1 MVNAFRRREGRQWDT
16 VPEMPASCHPGCP
29 ERAKAVKSNLSPTE
43 EYIAPYAGGWV
54 PRALPRIYLV
64 GTMRAIAP
72 GGADFL
78 PRGRKTRGLLACLC
92 LAQGER
98 ISRNRLVGL
107 LWDRSADAQAR
118 MSLRQSLSELN
129 GIVNRHVPGLV
140 EIGRDSVR
148 IDVRKCWIDA
158 LAILDASTDAT
169 ADSSNLVQP
178 YSERLLEDLDGITP
192 PFDHWLAGER
202 TRFEDRVRKILEAE
216 LDRLTEQNAKP
227 EVRAA
232 AARRLINFE
241 PTHEGAVRSLM
252 KAFAQMGDRAQ
263 AIREFERCRQALV
276 TVLDLPPS
284 EETSAVYEAIRI
296 EAPQVASPA
305 IFAGPTG
312 VESSETPAANLQT
325 APPARWNIERQGE
338 LPAAR
343 GSDPGHERRH
353 EPSIAVLP
361 FRNITGDSA
370 HDFVAEGL
378 VEDLIEALSR
388 VPNFFVIS
396 RLSTLAF
403 RNQDRHPREIGNVLG
418 VRYVLSGS
426 LRVLGDRL
434 RLTIELTD
442 TQLEA
447 PLWLSRLDERF
458 LDLFE
463 VQDRLCEMIIQKVA
477 PHLHAAEMKRIRVKR
492 PDSLEAYDLFLR
504 AQENM
509 HNSSRPVFETSEALF
524 DAALAKDPH
533 YAAALAWRAR
543 WHVLRVG
550 QGWSPDPAHDATQAD
565 HFARAAVECNSME
578 PMAFAVHGH
587 VASYLYKDF
596 DLAFRRFETA
606 LRINAS
612 AAPAWMWSAAARAWM
627 GDGPRAIEEIN
638 KAMALSPYDP
648 LMYAYSGNAGVA
660 YLVDGQYERAIECA
674 LRSLR
679 ENRTYTSAY
688 KQLAIALVLAGR
700 EDEARGTAR
709 RLLELEP
716 GLTVA
721 SFRRRYPG
729 SASSHAELFC
739 DALAKAGVPVS
750 DQNDAVTKR

>member
-1 MVNAFRRREGRQWDT
+1 
-16 VPEMPASCHPGCP
+16 
-29 ERAKAVKSNLSPTE
+29 
-43 EYIAPYAGGWV
+43 
-54 PRALPRIYLV
+54 
-64 GTMRAIAP
+64 MRAVAP

-78 PRGRKTRGLLACLC
+78 PRGRKTRGLLAYLC
-92 LAQGER
+92 LEQGER
-98 ISRNRLVGL
+98 VSRSRLVGL

-148 IDVRKCWIDA
+148 IDVRKCWVDA
-158 LAILDASTDAT
+158 LAILEASADAT
-169 ADSSNLVQP
+169 ADTSNLVQP
-178 YSERLLEDLDGITP
+178 YGERLLEDLEGITP
-192 PFDHWLAGER
+192 SFDHWLSSER

-241 PTHEGAVRSLM
+241 PTHEGAVRSVM

-263 AIREFERCRQALV
+263 AIREFERCRLALL

-284 EETSAVYEAIRI
+284 RETAAVYEAIRGDSPQM
-296 EAPQVASPA
+296 APPTISDEPA
-305 IFAGPTG
+305 GLELSETAAGGPPVPSAARWKTEKQSDPVIAPRHDAGP
-312 VESSETPAANLQT
+312 EP
-325 APPARWNIERQGE
+325 
-338 LPAAR
+338 
-343 GSDPGHERRH
+343 RR
-353 EPSIAVLP
+353 EPSIAALP
-361 FRNITGDSA
+361 FRNLTGDPA

-378 VEDLIEALSR
+378 LEDLIEALSR

-426 LRVLGDRL
+426 VRVLGDRV

-442 TQLEA
+442 TQSGEA
-447 PLWLSRLDERF
+447 LWFAKLDEQF

-463 VQDRLCEMIIQKVA
+463 IQDRLSEMIVRKVA
-477 PHLHAAEMKRIRVKR
+477 PYLHAAEMNRIRVKR

-509 HNSSRPVFETSEALF
+509 HDSSRMVFETAEALF
-524 DAALAKDPH
+524 DAAIAKDPH
-533 YAAALAWRAR
+533 YAAALAWRAY

-550 QGWSPDPAHDATQAD
+550 QGWSPDPADDSTQAD
-565 HFARAAVECNSME
+565 RFARAAIQCNSME
-578 PMAFAVHGH
+578 PMALAVHGL

-596 DLAFRRFETA
+596 DLALRRLGTA

-612 AAPAWMWSAAARAWM
+612 AAPAWLWSAAAHAWM
-627 GDGPRAIEEIN
+627 GNGPLAIEEIN

-648 LMYAYSGNAGVA
+648 LMYAYSGNAAMA

-674 LRSLR
+674 LRSLH
-679 ENRTYTSAY
+679 ENRTYTAAY
-688 KQLAIALVLAGR
+688 RLLVMGLVLAGR
-700 EDEARGTAR
+700 EDEARASAR

-729 SASSHAELFC
+729 SASPQADLFC
-739 DALAKAGVPVS
+739 DALARAGVPLS
-750 DQNDAVTKR
+750 TENGTLRE

>member
-1 MVNAFRRREGRQWDT
+1 
-16 VPEMPASCHPGCP
+16 
-29 ERAKAVKSNLSPTE
+29 
-43 EYIAPYAGGWV
+43 
-54 PRALPRIYLV
+54 
-64 GTMRAIAP
+64 MRAVAP
-72 GGADFL
+72 DGTDVL

-92 LAQGER
+92 LAQGDR
-98 ISRNRLVGL
+98 VSRSRLVGL
-107 LWDRSADAQAR
+107 FWDRSPDPQAR

-129 GIVNRHVPGLV
+129 GTVNRHVPGLV
-140 EIGRDSVR
+140 EIVRDSVR
-148 IDVRKCWIDA
+148 IDIQKCWVDA
-158 LAILDASTDAT
+158 LAILDASSDPITDI
-169 ADSSNLVQP
+169 SNLVQP

-192 PFDHWLAGER
+192 SFDHWLAAER

-216 LDRLTEQNAKP
+216 LDRLIQQNAKP

-241 PTHEGAVRSLM
+241 PTHEGAVRNLM
-252 KAFAQMGDRAQ
+252 SAFAQMGDRAQ
-263 AIREFERCRQALV
+263 AIREFERCRQALL

-284 EETSAVYEAIRI
+284 KETTAVYEAIRI
-296 EAPQVASPA
+296 GSPPVVAPVIQERGVGLDSRETT
-305 IFAGPTG
+305 AGG
-312 VESSETPAANLQT
+312 APAAF
-325 APPARWNIERQGE
+325 PASWKIERQG
-338 LPAAR
+338 
-343 GSDPGHERRH
+343 DPITAPLYDFSHEPRR

-361 FRNITGDSA
+361 FRNLAGDPT

-426 LRVLGDRL
+426 VRVLGDRL

-442 TQLEA
+442 TQLGA
-447 PLWLSRLDERF
+447 ALWFSKLDERF

-463 VQDRLCEMIIQKVA
+463 VQDRLSEMIVRQVA

-492 PDSLEAYDLFLR
+492 PDSFEAYDLFLR

-509 HNSSRPVFETSEALF
+509 HNSSRAVFETSEALF
-524 DAALAKDPH
+524 DAALVKDPL
-533 YAAALAWRAR
+533 YAAALAWRAY

-550 QGWSPDPAHDATQAD
+550 QGWSPDPANDATQAD
-565 HFARAAVECNSME
+565 HFAQSAIACNSME
-578 PMAFAVHGH
+578 PMALAVHGQ

-596 DLAFRRFETA
+596 DLAFRRFEAA
-606 LRINAS
+606 LRINAN
-612 AAPAWMWSAAARAWM
+612 AAPAWMWSAAAHAWM
-627 GDGPRAIEEIN
+627 GNGPRAIEEIN

-648 LMYAYSGNAGVA
+648 LMYAYNAYASIA

-679 ENRTYTSAY
+679 ENRTYTAAHR
-688 KQLAIALVLAGR
+688 LLVIALVLAGR
-700 EDEARGTAR
+700 ENEARASAR

-716 GLTVA
+716 RLTVA
-721 SFRRRYPG
+721 GFRRRYPG
-729 SASSHAELFC
+729 SAASHADGFC
-739 DALAKAGVPVS
+739 DALARAGVPPFDRSGPSV
-750 DQNDAVTKR
+750 VHE

>member
-1 MVNAFRRREGRQWDT
+1 
-16 VPEMPASCHPGCP
+16 
-29 ERAKAVKSNLSPTE
+29 
-43 EYIAPYAGGWV
+43 
-54 PRALPRIYLV
+54 
-64 GTMRAIAP
+64 MRAVAP

-92 LAQGER
+92 LAQGDR
-98 ISRNRLVGL
+98 VSRSRLVGL
-107 LWDRSADAQAR
+107 FWDRSPDPQAR
-118 MSLRQSLSELN
+118 MSLRQSLTELN
-129 GIVNRHVPGLV
+129 GIVNRHVPGLI

-148 IDVRKCWIDA
+148 IDIRKCWVDA
-158 LAILDASTDAT
+158 LAVLEASVDPT
-169 ADSSNLVQP
+169 ADLSNLVLS
-178 YSERLLEDLDGITP
+178 YSERLLEDLDGITAS
-192 PFDHWLAGER
+192 FDHWLAAER

-216 LDRLTEQNAKP
+216 LDRLIQQNAKP

-241 PTHEGAVRSLM
+241 PTHEGAARNLM
-252 KAFAQMGDRAQ
+252 SAFAQMGDRAQ
-263 AIREFERCRQALV
+263 AIREFERCRQALL

-284 EETSAVYEAIRI
+284 KETTAVYEAIRI
-296 EAPQVASPA
+296 DS
-305 IFAGPTG
+305 
-312 VESSETPAANLQT
+312 
-325 APPARWNIERQGE
+325 PPAVAPVIHGVGADSRDAIAAGSQAGFPAGWKIERQNDPIGASFFDLSHE
-338 LPAAR
+338 AR
-343 GSDPGHERRH
+343 RG
-353 EPSIAVLP
+353 PSIAVLP
-361 FRNITGDSA
+361 FRDLTGDPA
-370 HDFVAEGL
+370 HDLVAEGL

-403 RNQDRHPREIGNVLG
+403 KNQERHPREIGNVLG

-426 LRVLGDRL
+426 VRVLGDRL

-442 TQLEA
+442 TQLGA
-447 PLWLSRLDERF
+447 ALWFSKLDERF

-463 VQDRLCEMIIQKVA
+463 VQDRLSEMIVRQVA

-509 HNSSRPVFETSEALF
+509 HNSSRAVFETSKALF

-533 YAAALAWRAR
+533 YAAALAWRAY

-550 QGWSPDPAHDATQAD
+550 QGWSPDSANDATQAD
-565 HFARAAVECNSME
+565 RFAQSAIECNSME

-587 VASYLYKDF
+587 IASYLYKDF

-606 LRINAS
+606 LQINAN
-612 AAPAWMWSAAARAWM
+612 AAPAWLWSAAAHAWM
-627 GDGPRAIEEIN
+627 GDGSRAIEEIN

-648 LMYAYSGNAGVA
+648 LMYAYSGVAGMA
-660 YLVDGQYERAIECA
+660 YLADGQYERAIECA

-679 ENRTYTSAY
+679 ENRTYTHAY
-688 KQLAIALVLAGR
+688 RLLVMALVLAGR
-700 EDEARGTAR
+700 EEEARASAR
-709 RLLELEP
+709 RLLALEP

-721 SFRRRYPG
+721 GFRRRYPG
-729 SASSHAELFC
+729 SASPQAELFC
-739 DALAKAGVPVS
+739 DALARAGIRSLDLSEAAAVP
-750 DQNDAVTKR
+750 A

>member
-1 MVNAFRRREGRQWDT
+1 
-16 VPEMPASCHPGCP
+16 
-29 ERAKAVKSNLSPTE
+29 
-43 EYIAPYAGGWV
+43 
-54 PRALPRIYLV
+54 
-64 GTMRAIAP
+64 
-72 GGADFL
+72 
-78 PRGRKTRGLLACLC
+78 
-92 LAQGER
+92 
-98 ISRNRLVGL
+98 
-107 LWDRSADAQAR
+107 
-118 MSLRQSLSELN
+118 
-129 GIVNRHVPGLV
+129 
-140 EIGRDSVR
+140 
-148 IDVRKCWIDA
+148 
-158 LAILDASTDAT
+158 
-169 ADSSNLVQP
+169 
-178 YSERLLEDLDGITP
+178 
-192 PFDHWLAGER
+192 
-202 TRFEDRVRKILEAE
+202 
-216 LDRLTEQNAKP
+216 
-227 EVRAA
+227 
-232 AARRLINFE
+232 
-241 PTHEGAVRSLM
+241 
-252 KAFAQMGDRAQ
+252 
-263 AIREFERCRQALV
+263 
-276 TVLDLPPS
+276 
-284 EETSAVYEAIRI
+284 
-296 EAPQVASPA
+296 
-305 IFAGPTG
+305 
-312 VESSETPAANLQT
+312 
-325 APPARWNIERQGE
+325 
-338 LPAAR
+338 
-343 GSDPGHERRH
+343 
-353 EPSIAVLP
+353 
-361 FRNITGDSA
+361 
-370 HDFVAEGL
+370 
-378 VEDLIEALSR
+378 
-388 VPNFFVIS
+388 
-396 RLSTLAF
+396 
-403 RNQDRHPREIGNVLG
+403 
-418 VRYVLSGS
+418 
-426 LRVLGDRL
+426 
-434 RLTIELTD
+434 TD

-463 VQDRLCEMIIQKVA
+463 VQDRLSEMIVRKVA

-524 DAALAKDPH
+524 EAALAKDPH

-565 HFARAAVECNSME
+565 HFARAAIECNSME

-739 DALAKAGVPVS
+739 DALARAGVPVS
-750 DQNDAVTKR
+750 DQNDAVTKRK

>member
-1 MVNAFRRREGRQWDT
+1 VR
-16 VPEMPASCHPGCP
+16 
-29 ERAKAVKSNLSPTE
+29 SNLSPTE
-43 EYIAPYAGGWV
+43 DYIAPAGGWV

-64 GTMRAIAP
+64 GTMRAVAA

-78 PRGRKTRGLLACLC
+78 PRSRKTRGLMACLC

-98 ISRNRLVGL
+98 VARSRLVGL

-118 MSLRQSLSELN
+118 MSLRHSLSELN
-129 GIVNRHVPGLV
+129 SIVNRHVPGLV

-148 IDVRKCWIDA
+148 IDVRKCWVDA
-158 LAILDASTDAT
+158 LAILEASTDAT
-169 ADSSNLVQP
+169 ADTSNLVQP
-178 YSERLLEDLDGITP
+178 YSERLIEDLDGITP
-192 PFDHWLAGER
+192 SFDQWLTAER
-202 TRFEDRVRKILEAE
+202 MRFEDRVRKILEAE
-216 LDRLTEQNAKP
+216 LDRVIQQNATP

-232 AARRLINFE
+232 VARRLINFE

-263 AIREFERCRQALV
+263 AIREFERCRQVLL

-284 EETSAVYEAIRI
+284 KETAAVYEAIRI
-296 EAPQVASPA
+296 DSPQVASPV
-305 IFAGPTG
+305 ILEGPAG
-312 VESSETPAANLQT
+312 VEPSGVRSLALSPVPWEIRKQSDPAT
-325 APPARWNIERQGE
+325 APAY
-338 LPAAR
+338 
-343 GSDPGHERRH
+343 DPRR

-361 FRNITGDSA
+361 FRNLTGDPA
-370 HDFVAEGL
+370 HHFVAEGL

-403 RNQDRHPREIGNVLG
+403 RNQDRHPREIGDVLG

-426 LRVLGDRL
+426 MRVFANRL

-442 TQLEA
+442 TQLGA
-447 PLWLSRLDERF
+447 ALWFSKLDERF
-458 LDLFE
+458 ADLFE
-463 VQDRLCEMIIQKVA
+463 VQDRLSEMIVQKVA
-477 PHLHAAEMKRIRVKR
+477 PYLHAAEMNRIRVKR

-509 HNSSRPVFETSEALF
+509 HNSSRANFETSEALF
-524 DAALAKDPH
+524 DAAIAKDPH
-533 YAAALAWRAR
+533 YAAALAWRAY

-550 QGWSPDPAHDATQAD
+550 QGWSPDPADDATQAD
-565 HFARAAVECNSME
+565 NFARAAIECNSME
-578 PMAFAVHGH
+578 PMALAVHGH

-606 LRINAS
+606 LRINAN
-612 AAPAWMWSAAARAWM
+612 AALAWLWSAAAHAWM
-627 GDGPRAIEEIN
+627 GNGSRAIEEIN

-648 LMYAYSGNAGVA
+648 LMYAYSSVAGMA
-660 YLVDGQYERAIECA
+660 YLADGQYERAIECN

-688 KQLAIALVLAGR
+688 RLLAIALVLASR
-700 EDEARGTAR
+700 EDEARALAR

-721 SFRRRYPG
+721 GFRRRHPG
-729 SASSHAELFC
+729 SASPHADLFC
-739 DALAKAGVPVS
+739 DALARAGIPLS
-750 DQNDAVTKR
+750 DQNGALTTRK

>member
-1 MVNAFRRREGRQWDT
+1 MKSDLDSAAESFGPTHAEE
-16 VPEMPASCHPGCP
+16 PIPGTS
-29 ERAKAVKSNLSPTE
+29 A
-43 EYIAPYAGGWV
+43 
-54 PRALPRIYLV
+54 RIYLV
-64 GTMRAIAP
+64 GTMRAVAA
-72 GGADFL
+72 GGADIL

-92 LAQGER
+92 LAQGDR
-98 ISRNRLVGL
+98 VSRSRLVGL
-107 LWDRSADAQAR
+107 FWDRSPDPQAR
-118 MSLRQSLSELN
+118 MSLRQSLAELN

-140 EIGRDSVR
+140 EISRDSVR
-148 IDVRKCWIDA
+148 INIRKCWVDA
-158 LAILDASTDAT
+158 LAVLDASVDPT
-169 ADSSNLVQP
+169 ADLSNLVQP
-178 YSERLLEDLDGITP
+178 DSERLLEDLDGITP
-192 PFDHWLAGER
+192 SFDHWLAAER

-216 LDRLTEQNAKP
+216 LDRLIEQNARP

-241 PTHEGAVRSLM
+241 PTHEGAARNLM
-252 KAFAQMGDRAQ
+252 SAFAQMGDRAQ
-263 AIREFERCRQALV
+263 AIREYERCRQALL

-284 EETSAVYEAIRI
+284 KETTAVYEAIRI
-296 EAPQVASPA
+296 ESPPGVAPVIHGVGADSRDA
-305 IFAGPTG
+305 TAAGSQAG
-312 VESSETPAANLQT
+312 FSAG
-325 APPARWNIERQGE
+325 WKIERQN
-338 LPAAR
+338 
-343 GSDPGHERRH
+343 DPIGAPLYDLSHEPRR

-361 FRNITGDSA
+361 FRNLTGEPT

-426 LRVLGDRL
+426 VRVLGDRL

-442 TQLEA
+442 TQLGA
-447 PLWLSRLDERF
+447 ALWFAKLDERF

-463 VQDRLCEMIIQKVA
+463 VQDRLSEMIVRQVA
-477 PHLHAAEMKRIRVKR
+477 PHLHAAELKRIRVKR

-509 HNSSRPVFETSEALF
+509 HNSSRAVFETSEALF
-524 DAALAKDPH
+524 DAALVKDPH
-533 YAAALAWRAR
+533 YAAALAWRAY

-550 QGWSPDPAHDATQAD
+550 QGWSPDPANDATQAD
-565 HFARAAVECNSME
+565 HFAQSAIECNSME
-578 PMAFAVHGH
+578 PMAFAVHGQ

-596 DLAFRRFETA
+596 DLAFRRFEAA
-606 LRINAS
+606 LRINAN
-612 AAPAWMWSAAARAWM
+612 AAPAWMWSAAAHAWM
-627 GDGPRAIEEIN
+627 GNGPRAIQEIN

-648 LMYAYSGNAGVA
+648 LMYAYNSYASIA

-674 LRSLR
+674 LRCLR
-679 ENRTYTSAY
+679 ENPTYTAAHR
-688 KQLAIALVLAGR
+688 QLVIALVLTGR
-700 EDEARGTAR
+700 ENEAQASAR

-721 SFRRRYPG
+721 GFRRRYPG
-729 SASSHAELFC
+729 SASPQADLFC
-739 DALAKAGVPVS
+739 DALARAGVLPFDV
-750 DQNDAVTKR
+750 DRIAAARA